1 MTKIW
6 GIGLPRTGTTSV
18 AEALNLLGF
27 KTSHHCKL
35 QNGDSYL
42 SDILEQSLYNDAV
55 VNNHLYNFYQR
66 IYALEAMDGE
76 IGLYVLTYRLDK
88 YVSDNLNYMAE
99 AYSFFEERGST
110 DHLLLLDTKANEKE
124 KWRKLSGFLGMD
136 TPTDSFPHLNKGLGI

>member
-6 GIGLPRTGTTSV
+6 GIGLPRTGTTSL

-27 KTSHHCKL
+27 KTSHYCKL

-42 SDILEQSLYNDAV
+42 SDILEQAVSNDAV
-55 VNNHLYNFYQR
+55 VNNHLYQFYQR
-66 IYALEAMDGE
+66 IYDLESMDCK

-99 AYSFFEERGST
+99 TYSFFKERGIT

>member
-1 MTKIW
+1 MSKIW
-6 GIGLPRTGTTSV
+6 GIGLPRTGTTSL
-18 AEALNLLGF
+18 AEALTLLGF

-42 SDILEQSLYNDAV
+42 SDILEQAMDNDAV
-55 VNNHLYNFYQR
+55 VNNHLYEFYHR
-66 IYALEAMDGE
+66 IYDLEAMDGK

-99 AYSFFEERGST
+99 AYSFFEERRST
-110 DHLLLLDTKANEKE
+110 DHLLLLDTKASEKA